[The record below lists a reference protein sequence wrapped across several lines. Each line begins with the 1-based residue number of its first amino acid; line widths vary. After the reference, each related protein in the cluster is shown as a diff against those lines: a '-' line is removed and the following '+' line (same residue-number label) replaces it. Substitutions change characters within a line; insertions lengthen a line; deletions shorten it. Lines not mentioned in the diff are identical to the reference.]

1 MATKNIEFDIPLPH
15 LDTVVESSE
24 FVVDDGKTF
33 DLHNL
38 TSLHDD
44 GFEKDLRTAQS
55 LSVGNYEI
63 SNFYPDDCGQT
74 NAREVQL
81 SQPNVNFIGGKGWIG
96 SKGCLV
102 DTDTELRFEQNTNKR
117 YINQLQERLVKTTP
131 FIRGILNVDVES
143 ELISGNKTDS
153 KKTTGDYTNAANDP
167 EQIYNRQVTPLID
180 KLEKEVQDPNHLIQ
194 ENVDED
200 WIHGGVPTRQIMRN
214 IDYLKICNN

>member
-24 FVVDDGKTF
+24 FVSEGDAKF
-33 DLHNL
+33 ELHNL

-44 GFEKDLRTAQS
+44 SFEKDLRTAQS

-131 FIRGILNVDVES
+131 FIRGILNVDIES
-143 ELISGNKTDS
+143 ELISGDKTHS
-153 KKTTGDYTNAANDP
+153 KKTIGDYTTAANDP
-167 EQIYNRQVTPLID
+167 EQIYNRQVTPLIE

-214 IDYLKICNN
+214 IDYLKRCNN